1 MVLVNLPTG
10 QQWRGRHREQT
21 FGHSGRER
29 RWDDLRDAQGN
40 IYIAI
45 CKIDSPG
52 NLLSD
57 TGNPHLALCDNLDGW
72 DGEGGGRGVQEGVD
86 MCIPV
91 IDSC

>member
-10 QQWRGRHREQT
+10 QPWRGRHREQT

-45 CKIDSPG
+45 CRIDSPWEF
-52 NLLSD
+52 
-57 TGNPHLALCDNLDGW
+57 A
-72 DGEGGGRGVQEGVD
+72 V
-86 MCIPV
+86 
-91 IDSC
+91 